1 MEGKGRAACKKKSQ
15 ASTSSGAPP
24 SRRFTAEQMPIQG
37 TRKNTKNI
45 LTFMEKQKDGPF
57 SALQKC
63 VTESRKIKVS
73 TRKLNGVR
81 GTCTGILVAFD
92 KHWNLAMIDVD
103 ETYNRPRYRKPEA
116 LMELNKSDHHVTERV
131 GESVIRVLKTR
142 RNTELCQRHV
152 PQIVLRG
159 EQILSDQIAAVKNEL
174 KSIQDK
180 CGSDQMPKDPTL
192 EEDVIQKIH
201 ETEVF
206 KKSAPEGNVDDPNVQ
221 YFLAFA
227 ELEKSNAALRQ
238 QETMVRE
245 KIKAL
250 EDEEKSTKSL
260 VEQYRQMSKAI
271 TVAAEKANDENDI
284 NEINAKKKGG
294 QAKKSDAADLDN
306 KIRATRKLYKEFKTM
321 LSEYLAKIDP
331 VQGESGGHLSVFL
344 QHLWDGYQKKEVEY
358 LELSDLPF
366 DVEKEILNMLVTE
379 GIIETNPDNIDQVK
393 LVDFVN

>member
-1 MEGKGRAACKKKSQ
+1 MFKSQ
-15 ASTSSGAPP
+15 EARQA
-24 SRRFTAEQMPIQG
+24 AE
-37 TRKNTKNI
+37 
-45 LTFMEKQKDGPF
+45 
-57 SALQKC
+57 
-63 VTESRKIKVS
+63 
-73 TRKLNGVR
+73 
-81 GTCTGILVAFD
+81 
-92 KHWNLAMIDVD
+92 
-103 ETYNRPRYRKPEA
+103 
-116 LMELNKSDHHVTERV
+116 
-131 GESVIRVLKTR
+131 
-142 RNTELCQRHV
+142 
-152 PQIVLRG
+152 
-159 EQILSDQIAAVKNEL
+159 ILSDQIAAVKNEL

-358 LELSDLPF
+358 LELSDLVSFEKIFRQIATFVLISLSNQRIFTREIVHFLKITFFSSNHNVCF
-366 DVEKEILNMLVTE
+366 DF
-379 GIIETNPDNIDQVK
+379 TN
-393 LVDFVN
+393 